1 MYLVDT
7 SVWIDYLR
15 EKDNQQVQYLI
26 DILNKGLPFGIT
38 SIIYQEIL
46 QGARS
51 RQDFNSLTDYFSTQ
65 RFFHPK
71 EEQLSYQ
78 AAADIAFTCRTKGIN
93 LRSLV
98 DCLIAQI
105 AIEHD
110 LILIH
115 NDKDYVQISKVFTK
129 LKLVG

>member
-51 RQDFNSLTDYFSTQ
+51 KQDFNYLADYFSTQ

-71 EEQLSYQ
+71 DELLSYQ
-78 AAADIAFTCRTKGIN
+78 AAADIAFTCRTKGIT
-93 LRSLV
+93 LRSLI
-98 DCLIAQI
+98 DCLIAQV

-110 LILIH
+110 LTLIH
-115 NDKDYVQISKVFTK
+115 NDKDYIQINKVFSN